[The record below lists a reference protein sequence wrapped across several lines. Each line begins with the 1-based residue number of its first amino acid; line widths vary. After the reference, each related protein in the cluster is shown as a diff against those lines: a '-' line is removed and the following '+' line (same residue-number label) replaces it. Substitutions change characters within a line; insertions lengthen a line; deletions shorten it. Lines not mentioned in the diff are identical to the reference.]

1 MANLPPQYYAKY
13 PHLFPDPQRA
23 FDKHQRELELEHLQ
37 RMRQQAQSA
46 LDERKRKLL
55 LVTEI

>member
-1 MANLPPQYYAKY
+1 MANLPYEYYKKY
-13 PHLFPDPQRA
+13 PNLFPDPQKA

-37 RMRQQAQSA
+37 KMRQQAQSA